1 MKFEIKSRFTGTVLF
16 SLECGSLK
24 LCVEAA
30 VKSGADLRGANLGD
44 ANLYGANL
52 RGANLYGANLRGA
65 DLYGANLGDANLGDA
80 DLGGANLYGRKLS
93 GSRPLFQLGP
103 IGSRNDYLLSFVTD
117 QGVMIRAGCFFGTRN
132 EFEAAINETH
142 GDNEYGQEYR
152 AALALID
159 KHAELWPA
167 IAEV

>member
-30 VKSGADLRGANLGD
+30 VKS
-44 ANLYGANL
+44 
-52 RGANLYGANLRGA
+52 GA